1 MCWLSPPCLCGLEVP
16 FGLILPL
23 LVCWGHG
30 SQDQPYIKMI
40 WRIIKSICPR
50 AHILG
55 PQNRY
60 FFNGLHMI
68 LMKMVPARLGMTV
81 LGSTHPN
88 PEIRPLLQTHWGVVL
103 MQHVPD
109 QPMVLWF
116 KAHISN
122 LLLPQEVDV
131 RTHRRILFYNK
142 LPALVLFLLPLLCSQ
157 VWTKMV
163 ASRTVLQCF
172 EFLRGICW
180 LVGWVRVLESEES
193 GFESYSV
200 R

>member
-109 QPMVLWF
+109 RPWF
-116 KAHISN
+116 CGSRHTSVTFCFLKKLMSE
-122 LLLPQEVDV
+122 PTEG
-131 RTHRRILFYNK
+131 FYFTTNFR
-142 LPALVLFLLPLLCSQ
+142 L
-157 VWTKMV
+157 
-163 ASRTVLQCF
+163 
-172 EFLRGICW
+172 
-180 LVGWVRVLESEES
+180 
-193 GFESYSV
+193 
-200 R
+200 